1 MDYPVT
7 TVGLKML
14 KENLA
19 AYVTRAREGER
30 VIITD
35 RGEEVAELVPVSPE
49 RRAMLRLVAEGQVK
63 WNGQRPRFPRRGVP
77 NLGRPA
83 SDVII
88 EERHGSV
95 L

>member
-1 MDYPVT
+1 MDYAET

-19 AYVTRAREGER
+19 AYVARAREGER

-35 RGEEVAELVPVSPE
+35 RGEEVAELVPISPE
-49 RRAMLRLVAEGQVK
+49 RRAILRLVAEGRVK

-77 NLGRPA
+77 NHGRPA
-83 SDVII
+83 SDVIV
-88 EERHGSV
+88 EERLGA
-95 L
+95 LL